1 MTRRGTLAYYLAAWV
16 IGCFVMAFLQW
27 LGEALAGTFQPAS
40 ILLTTYFFSLIFGA
54 VAILLFALL
63 LRRSMRLVR
72 THALWAWC
80 LWGAVVASAEIEG
93 LIGAQGPLLSVLLS
107 IRSGAFGA
115 VFFAAVLEAAG
126 SLAGR
131 NLWQAPVGGAITAV
145 VLCLVDRAFA
155 YSGEVRATVEGDGV
169 LTGNAGLREN
179 KSA

>member
-27 LGEALAGTFQPAS
+27 LGEALTGNFQTAS

-54 VAILLFALL
+54 IAILLFAFL
-63 LRRSMRLVR
+63 LRRSMRLVG
-72 THALWAWC
+72 THALWAWF
-80 LWGAVVASAEIEG
+80 LWGAILAFAEIEA
-93 LIGAQGPLLSVLLS
+93 LIRTQGALLS
-107 IRSGAFGA
+107 IRGGTFGEI
-115 VFFAAVLEAAG
+115 FFAAVLKAAD
-126 SLAGR
+126 SLDGR

-155 YSGEVRATVEGDGV
+155 YSSEMQAKVGADSV
-169 LTGNAGLREN
+169 LTGNAGLRED

>member
-27 LGEALAGTFQPAS
+27 LGETLAGNFQTAS

-54 VAILLFALL
+54 LAILLFAFL
-63 LRRSMRLVR
+63 LRRSMRLAG
-72 THALWAWC
+72 THALWAWVV
-80 LWGAVVASAEIEG
+80 WGAILAFAEIMA
-93 LIGAQGPLLSVLLS
+93 LARAQGALLS
-107 IRSGAFGA
+107 IRSGAFGE
-115 VFFAAVLEAAG
+115 VFFAAVLKAAD

-131 NLWQAPVGGAITAV
+131 NLWQAPAGGAITAA

-155 YSGEVRATVEGDGV
+155 YSSETRATMKADGV
-169 LTGNAGLREN
+169 LMGNAGWRED